1 VLPKRFHGSVK
12 LDAKRLV
19 RDAGQVAEEIIQHLA
34 GIVGSDL
41 EITLEIHAE
50 VSDGVPDRV
59 VRIVTENCKSLKFT
73 SFGFE
78 ED

>member
-1 VLPKRFHGSVK
+1 VK